1 MISDQM
7 KSRLVKAGLAGAI
20 LGGVTTVLYG
30 NTAVQVAGYSV
41 PAIVP
46 MFAAGAGASLIT
58 DVIHDQFELRD
69 AISQKALDIS
79 ALAIASGISGAAAVG
94 ILKLGVGLP
103 NESILPTFAIAAGAQ
118 AGSDYITERFL
129 EDQKTGKLLF
139 F

>member
-20 LGGVTTVLYG
+20 LGGVTTVPYG
-30 NTAVQVAGYSV
+30 NTAVQGAGYSV

-46 MFAAGAGASLIT
+46 VFAAEAGASLIT